1 MGCGLLCYNEATQIS
16 RWGWEMEKV
25 GARELKD
32 RLAYY
37 LRAVRSGKMV
47 VVTVRGE
54 PVARLVPVLRGGE
67 KGLPPEVE
75 ERIWELVAKGTVE
88 WSGVSYRLP
97 EAVAENRGPGLLS
110 DLVVEDRE

>member
-1 MGCGLLCYNEATQIS
+1 
-16 RWGWEMEKV
+16 MERV

-37 LRAVRSGKMV
+37 LRAVRDGKMV
-47 VVTVRGE
+47 VVTIRGE
-54 PVARLVPVLRGGE
+54 PVARLVPVMRGGE
-67 KGLPPEVE
+67 GRLPPEIE
-75 ERIWELVAKGTVE
+75 ERVWDLVARGAVE
-88 WSGVSYRLP
+88 WSGVSCRLP